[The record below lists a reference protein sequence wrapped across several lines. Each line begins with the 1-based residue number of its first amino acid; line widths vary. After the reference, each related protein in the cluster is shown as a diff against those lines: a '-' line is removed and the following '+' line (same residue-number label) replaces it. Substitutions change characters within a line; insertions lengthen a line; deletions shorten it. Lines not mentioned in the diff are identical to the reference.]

1 MPRPRKATQENNVEP
16 LIQLA
21 PEIDQEEEEDEEL
34 DNRTIATE
42 QHRIVRTFVKHV
54 PVEELTSEPEPAPAE
69 APATAAEFEPDAPPP
84 HIARFLSE
92 MGAASDRWQM
102 VVYRLPEYHKDSR
115 TDPARRK
122 LCGMFDFTE
131 DYEIEIQRRWARA
144 NTPNHFVVLVKKNG
158 HYIKGGT
165 LPVFSCE
172 PAAVADRVNTP
183 GDALPA
189 STPQEPIY
197 IVNDAPAQ
205 PAQPPINPIKQLK
218 EYLSLQKEIREAF
231 GLPNPANVTTAP
243 AAAPDP
249 EVALLQVLAKDGS
262 LVDKLAKSTLGK
274 LLGEGGAIERDP
286 WAEVAMEAVKS
297 GQGAQ
302 ILSSAISALFAGFGG
317 LVQRQQPEASA
328 PMPPPQQQ
336 APAPQPAP
344 AVAQLPDQPIEMQ
357 VLALVIN
364 HCARSI
370 PPQIAAN
377 RVMGIADQINEQ
389 APAESIDG
397 YLSMFANMET
407 AAALEM
413 VKSLAANG
421 ETVAALPHAAE
432 WTAEL
437 QGLLRKVLE
446 VAPDGE

>member
-1 MPRPRKATQENNVEP
+1 MPRTRKAAQENNVEP

-21 PEIDQEEEEDEEL
+21 PEIEEEEEENEVLDE
-34 DNRTIATE
+34 RPIATE

-54 PVEELTSEPEPAPAE
+54 PVEELTPEPEPAPAE
-69 APATAAEFEPDAPPP
+69 LPAAAAEFEPDAPPP

-183 GDALPA
+183 GDPLPA
-189 STPQEPIY
+189 AQPSEPIY

-205 PAQPPINPIKQLK
+205 PAPQPINPIKQLK

-231 GLPNPANVTTAP
+231 GIPNPA
-243 AAAPDP
+243 AAAAAAAPPDP

-317 LVQRQQPEASA
+317 LVQRQQPEAPA
-328 PMPPPQQQ
+328 PAPQSQQQ

-344 AVAQLPDQPIEMQ
+344 AAAQLPDQPIEMQ
-357 VLALVIN
+357 VLALVLD

-377 RVMGIADQINEQ
+377 RVMAIADQINEQ

-437 QGLLRKVLE
+437 QGLLRKALE